1 MFYVIF
7 DFVMAAI
14 IFLFGVWF
22 HKSNGK
28 AAKFLS
34 GYNMK
39 SVDERKKYDENAI
52 CKAYG
57 KRMMLMPIP
66 FILGEI
72 IDIQYQGIGCLI
84 AWVGNMVYYVYPI
97 AYGQTEKRKL
107 VLE

>member
-22 HKSNGK
+22 HKSN
-28 AAKFLS
+28 
-34 GYNMK
+34 
-39 SVDERKKYDENAI
+39 V
-52 CKAYG
+52 

-66 FILGEI
+66 FILGGI

-84 AWVGNMVYYVYPI
+84 AWVIWFIMFI
-97 AYGQTEKRKL
+97 LLLMDRQKRESL
-107 VLE
+107 

>member
-7 DFVMAAI
+7 DFVMTAI

-39 SVDERKKYDENAI
+39 SVDERKKNDENAI

-66 FILGEI
+66 FILGGI
-72 IDIQYQGIGCLI
+72 IDIQYQGIGCVIPCL
-84 AWVGNMVYYVYPI
+84 
-97 AYGQTEKRKL
+97 
-107 VLE
+107 LEI

>member
-1 MFYVIF
+1 MMFYVIF
-7 DFVMAAI
+7 DFVMAVI

-22 HKSNGK
+22 YKSNGK

-57 KRMMLMPIP
+57 KRMLLMPIP
-66 FILGEI
+66 FILGGI
-72 IDIQYQGIGCLI
+72 IDIQHQGIGCFI
-84 AWVGNMVYYVYPI
+84 AWVIWIIMFI
-97 AYGQTEKRKL
+97 LLLMDRQKREGL
-107 VLE
+107 

>member
-1 MFYVIF
+1 MFYVVF

-28 AAKFLS
+28 
-34 GYNMK
+34 
-39 SVDERKKYDENAI
+39 
-52 CKAYG
+52 
-57 KRMMLMPIP
+57 RMMLMPIP
-66 FILGEI
+66 FILGGI

-107 VLE
+107 VVE